1 MSTFEIVVFALVVD
15 GANLVGI
22 EICVVLV
29 VRNGGLVAPRSFPE
43 LVEDSEILIG
53 LQISLVVLD
62 WRVDAYGFEGC
73 FLPTGDNVPTVQRER
88 YKSATYYGFTIV
100 LERSD

>member
-1 MSTFEIVVFALVVD
+1 MSTFEIVVFAFVVD
-15 GANLVGI
+15 GTDLVRV
-22 EICVVLV
+22 EVCVVLAICD
-29 VRNGGLVAPRSFPE
+29 GGILAPRSFPE
-43 LVEDSEILIG
+43 LVEYSEVLVS
-53 LQISLVVLD
+53 LQITLIVLD
-62 WRVDAYGFEGC
+62 WCVDANGFEGC